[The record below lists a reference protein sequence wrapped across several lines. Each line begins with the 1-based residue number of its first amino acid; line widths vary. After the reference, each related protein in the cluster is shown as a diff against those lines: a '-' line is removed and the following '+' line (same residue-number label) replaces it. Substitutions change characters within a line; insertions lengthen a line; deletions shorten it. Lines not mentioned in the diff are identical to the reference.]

1 MISCQPKHLLGQ
13 PEYYLFVLLHKA
25 FTGSKFPKHISCN
38 CESKS
43 TDHSIPKNVTFIFVN
58 NITGALQGVT
68 SDRLS
73 AHGSKAEHGDAKPRK
88 AIKDKILGAARVTK
102 GVLKPVIVLAVRTVL
117 VSWALFFN
125 DAVLAL
131 QYSFKR

>member
-1 MISCQPKHLLGQ
+1 M
-13 PEYYLFVLLHKA
+13 
-25 FTGSKFPKHISCN
+25 
-38 CESKS
+38 
-43 TDHSIPKNVTFIFVN
+43 
-58 NITGALQGVT
+58 QGVT

-73 AHGSKAEHGDAKPRK
+73 AHGSKAANGDAKPMGMRDR
-88 AIKDKILGAARVTK
+88 IRGAARVTK
-102 GVLKPVIVLAVRTVL
+102 DVLKPVIVHVVRTVL